1 MIKNTKLESFF
12 LKYKDFKKKHKKF
25 FNVIKYGSYYSMF
38 LGFAGLMIC
47 LIFIL

>member
-1 MIKNTKLESFF
+1 MIRNTRLKSFF

-25 FNVIKYGSYYSMF
+25 FNVIGFSGCYIGF
-38 LGFAGLMIC
+38 LGFAGFMIC